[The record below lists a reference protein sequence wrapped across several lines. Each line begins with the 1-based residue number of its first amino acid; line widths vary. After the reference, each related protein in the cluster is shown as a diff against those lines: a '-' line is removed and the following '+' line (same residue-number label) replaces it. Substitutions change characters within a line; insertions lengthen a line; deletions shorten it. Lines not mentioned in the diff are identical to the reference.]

1 MAAGPFTWFNQALLK
16 VLNGTINLSTGT
28 NFNVAL
34 TLSAQPLTAAFNG
47 ASGNCQYSDLTSQTA
62 NGNGYTTGGLAL
74 TGESLTR
81 TTNVVKWT
89 ADNMAWTIT
98 GAGITCRYAVIYD
111 NAATNKDLLCFC
123 DLDPLATGDLSV
135 IAGPL
140 WITPDGNGI
149 LRLTA

>member
-1 MAAGPFTWFNQALLK
+1 MAAGNFTWFNQALLK
-16 VLNGTINLSTGT
+16 VLNGTTPLTGT

-123 DLDPLATGDLSV
+123 DLDPTATGDLTV
-135 IAGPL
+135 LAGPL

-149 LRLTA
+149 LRLTV

>member
-1 MAAGPFTWFNQALLK
+1 MAAGPFTWFNQALIK
-16 VLNGTINLSTGT
+16 ITNGTMPLSGTGY
-28 NFNVAL
+28 NVAL
-34 TLSAQPLTAAFNG
+34 TLTAQPLTAAFNG
-47 ASGNCQYSDLTSQTA
+47 TSGDCRYSDLTSQTA

-89 ADNMAWTIT
+89 ADAMNWTIT

-111 NAATNKDLLCFC
+111 NSATNKDLLCFC
-123 DLDPLATGDLSV
+123 DLDPLAAGDLTV

-140 WITPDGNGI
+140 IITPDGNGI
-149 LRLTA
+149 LRWTT